1 MTPPTRT
8 KLLRQPYFLFVLIA
22 PILLLISFFVKEK
35 IIDIHFHDTMYVIS
49 LAHIFWAIAILL
61 FLGWGIY
68 KLVVKVLWSKYLT
81 WFHVVTTL
89 FFFIFLI
96 IISFLSAKPPSQA
109 LNWKIR
115 NQEIQGEKII
125 YGSILILFIVAQICF
140 LVNLVGGLFRRLNQR
155 AKNKLK

>member
-1 MTPPTRT
+1 MPQRI
-8 KLLRQPYFLFVLIA
+8 KKILLNQPYGLFAVIALIIFLLA
-22 PILLLISFFVKEK
+22 FFVKERT
-35 IIDIHFHDTMYVIS
+35 IDIHTHDTMFVFS
-49 LAHIFWAIAILL
+49 LAHIFWAITILL

-96 IISFLSAKPPSQA
+96 IISLLPTKPPSQA
-109 LNWKIR
+109 LSWKIR
-115 NQEIQGEKII
+115 NQEIQLEKII

-140 LVNLVGGLFRRLNQR
+140 LVNLVGGLFRRQIR
-155 AKNKLK
+155 RYKT